1 MLTNLFSGFFATP
14 SAFDT
19 EDLYTLL
26 IDVLPAFD
34 ALAQYV
40 IECKS
45 PGALALRAELETTD
59 PRFYIH
65 VHSQF
70 YTLGQALN
78 SFDPS
83 ETAIRNLIGVHI
95 INESLVRVLEEL
107 ESRFWKRKDRR
118 VRLACDKIGFQFN
131 PDETFP
137 QLRGLREVLPDDIEQ
152 NKDFVRGLKDIIHL
166 ASTREAKRQQLLQRL
181 QDAYILLS
189 DLQPSTVH
197 DELSCPFSLESYP
210 SKHVRKFAN
219 LMFKMIQQNWCCEC
233 RANKP
238 HTDRK
243 THLSLTEYRHFN
255 MAPVGGPF
263 YLHRKTEFRILLPSG
278 SDDCEWRDTLIGVKE
293 QG

>member
-1 MLTNLFSGFFATP
+1 MLTNLLTVWFTTP
-14 SAFDT
+14 SFDT
-19 EDLYTLL
+19 EDLYALL

-34 ALAQYV
+34 ALAQYA

-45 PGALALRAELETTD
+45 SDTVALHAEIETTD

-70 YTLGQALN
+70 YTLSQALN
-78 SFDPS
+78 SFDPA
-83 ETAIRNLIGVHI
+83 ETAVRHRTGAPI

-118 VRLACDKIGFQFN
+118 VQLACDKIGFQIKSN
-131 PDETFP
+131 KTFP
-137 QLRGLREVLPDDIEQ
+137 QLRGLREALPDDIEQ
-152 NKDFVRGLKDIIHL
+152 NKDFVSGLKDIIHL
-166 ASTREAKRQQLLQRL
+166 ASTKEAKRQQLLQRL
-181 QDAYILLS
+181 QDAYILFS
-189 DLQPSTVH
+189 DLHPSTVH
-197 DELSCPFSLESYP
+197 DDLSCPFSLESYP

-233 RANKP
+233 RANKS

-243 THLSLTEYRHFN
+243 THLSLTKYRHFD
-255 MAPVGGPF
+255 MAPVGGL
-263 YLHRKTEFRILLPSG
+263 LHLNRRAEFRILLPSG
-278 SDDCEWRDTLIGVKE
+278 SHDCGWQDTFVDVKE